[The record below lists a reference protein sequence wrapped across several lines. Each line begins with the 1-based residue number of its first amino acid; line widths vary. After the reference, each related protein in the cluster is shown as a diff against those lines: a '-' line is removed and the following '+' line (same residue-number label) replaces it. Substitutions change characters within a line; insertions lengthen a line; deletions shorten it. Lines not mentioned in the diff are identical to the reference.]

1 MDAVAELGGDAFA
14 AVYRRAGGHGEALD
28 QYLATLDELRR
39 RMSGQGGAGDFRRLL
54 DRLAEDDPAAW
65 LELEDSRLAEAG
77 QRGISG
83 WAEQLRGQP
92 MAQHGLSRLLQRNQ
106 EHLVEQLIEDL
117 SDDVD
122 VISNP
127 QVVQGLEE
135 IAMMSEGELDGMA
148 ELQRYMDRDGAG
160 EYPMWYDIVFAGP
173 DRRRLLLDR
182 IAELRDPAGDLVV
195 RDGLGEVLTAAL
207 EESGGA
213 LTGGLGHLETARAL
227 LRDFPGARFR
237 FEVTTVA
244 GGLRRDVD
252 IVVEMAVAGRRVDVE
267 VKAYGASTRIGRKVR
282 EQISK
287 DLRLHYGDPGGHWSD
302 LLWRFPDPGYASQL
316 PEVERAFAEELE
328 ELILAGKL
336 PGSARAALQFRC
348 TAAAPWKLIDI
359 LR

>member
-1 MDAVAELGGDAFA
+1 
-14 AVYRRAGGHGEALD
+14 
-28 QYLATLDELRR
+28 
-39 RMSGQGGAGDFRRLL
+39 
-54 DRLAEDDPAAW
+54 
-65 LELEDSRLAEAG
+65 
-77 QRGISG
+77 
-83 WAEQLRGQP
+83 
-92 MAQHGLSRLLQRNQ
+92 
-106 EHLVEQLIEDL
+106 
-117 SDDVD
+117 
-122 VISNP
+122 
-127 QVVQGLEE
+127 
-135 IAMMSEGELDGMA
+135 
-148 ELQRYMDRDGAG
+148 MDRDGAG